1 MLGHADACLN
11 MQRNNKLG
19 ALAFG
24 VELPNGKQ
32 AYPTSPSWMLYGGD
46 DAHCMDNVP
55 VLIRPETFCSVFTAE
70 ARVFRQDLS
79 CVHIVVISRCCCV
92 CSSPKISRYLATCH
106 AADPMIVND
115 DCLASP
121 AVIIAALHQKAHHL
135 QLCIPFLSS
144 KAAEHQVLGW
154 KKQLVRTYVSCHSPW
169 L

>member
-1 MLGHADACLN
+1 MCSSLIKHP

-70 ARVFRQDLS
+70 ARVFRQG
-79 CVHIVVISRCCCV
+79 H
-92 CSSPKISRYLATCH
+92 
-106 AADPMIVND
+106 
-115 DCLASP
+115 
-121 AVIIAALHQKAHHL
+121 
-135 QLCIPFLSS
+135 PFLTPVSS
-144 KAAEHQVLGW
+144 HVLWQLLLYMQVGGQHTRNLGYWAHANLIQLAAAAA
-154 KKQLVRTYVSCHSPW
+154 
-169 L
+169 

>member
-1 MLGHADACLN
+1 

-70 ARVFRQDLS
+70 ARVFRQGPPSPSFSILQII
-79 CVHIVVISRCCCV
+79 CGCRCCY
-92 CSSPKISRYLATCH
+92 CSSG
-106 AADPMIVND
+106 AA
-115 DCLASP
+115 
-121 AVIIAALHQKAHHL
+121 HQEAE
-135 QLCIPFLSS
+135 LS
-144 KAAEHQVLGW
+144 GP
-154 KKQLVRTYVSCHSPW
+154 C
-169 L
+169 

>member
-1 MLGHADACLN
+1 MVPRGDERKRA

-70 ARVFRQDLS
+70 ARVFRCIFLS
-79 CVHIVVISRCCCV
+79 LAHIPRA
-92 CSSPKISRYLATCH
+92 R
-106 AADPMIVND
+106 
-115 DCLASP
+115 
-121 AVIIAALHQKAHHL
+121 
-135 QLCIPFLSS
+135 QLCWILADSSCSNSTGDIAESEHSQESAFASCRTGSSAMSSQVKFLVVLFVS
-144 KAAEHQVLGW
+144 KNH
-154 KKQLVRTYVSCHSPW
+154 RRHYCHPSVSPPGSC
-169 L
+169 LMQQ